1 MSLSPVHEQDN
12 EPGRWSR
19 HAGSGWGAFRRLTAG
34 RRRPGVCR
42 PSRQRGAGLVSE
54 CFGLPARGEPALG
67 VPGLPTLPNVPK
79 LRGVPAWRAWLGA
92 GLARDLRWQ
101 TGRETGRQAER
112 QARWLRGLRAD
123 AARLCR
129 ALAGPSYLRGPQ
141 SWIPEVDLGAGPRRG
156 HAEQEMRRRRPA
168 RGNSSGTAP
177 GLASGL
183 RLMRRRGAAGRKR
196 GRMSGRKPR
205 KNLRKSGSMPGAPRQ
220 GRPEPGVQGVPH

>member
-42 PSRQRGAGLVSE
+42 PSRQTRRRAGVGVFRAAGQGRAGSGRAGLADFAKCAEV
-54 CFGLPARGEPALG
+54 AR
-67 VPGLPTLPNVPK
+67 
-79 LRGVPAWRAWLGA
+79 RAWLGA

-196 GRMSGRKPR
+196 GRMSGRKPGN
-205 KNLRKSGSMPGAPRQ
+205 NLRKSGSMPGAPRQ